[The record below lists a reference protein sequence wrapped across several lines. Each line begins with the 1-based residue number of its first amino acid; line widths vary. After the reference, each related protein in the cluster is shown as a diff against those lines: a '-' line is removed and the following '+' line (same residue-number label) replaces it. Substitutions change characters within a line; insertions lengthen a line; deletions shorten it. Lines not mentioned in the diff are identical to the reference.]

1 MLNLILYVLF
11 TFFGAVTGYGLTG
24 FIYYKFNLVK
34 LYPESYIMVAL
45 ILLGGG
51 IGYLLGRIFIH
62 LITNLI
68 KKGNQTNITDNL
80 IGTAGLVI
88 GLIIGNLIAYPLS
101 LIPKIGGYLPIIFT
115 VAMGIV
121 GIEVALQKRQEIYL
135 QYELKEKSEEE
146 GGDKKLKFLFKKKKK
161 YSAPP
166 KILDSSVIID
176 GRIIDILKTGF
187 IEGNIIIPKFIL
199 EEIHK
204 LADSQ
209 EDLKRKRGKR
219 GLEMIEKI
227 KKEKISNIVIP
238 STDYKDI
245 KDADNKLVKLALT
258 IGGKI
263 VTNDYNLNKV
273 AQIQS
278 VEVLNI
284 NELTNAV
291 KTLVLPGEEL
301 TVKILKEGKEGDQGI
316 GYLEDGTM
324 IVIED
329 GKKYIEEEVKIEVTS
344 SIQTSA
350 GKMIFGRVKEVLR
363 HAKKHN

>member
-1 MLNLILYVLF
+1 MMTFILYLLF
-11 TFFGAVTGYGLTG
+11 TFFGGLAGYGLTP
-24 FIYYKFNLVK
+24 FLYYKFNLAK
-34 LYPESYIMVAL
+34 HYPESYVMITI
-45 ILLGGG
+45 ILLGAG

-62 LITNLI
+62 LIMKVI
-68 KKGNQTNITDNL
+68 KRGTESDISDIL
-80 IGTAGLVI
+80 LGTAGLVI
-88 GLIIGNLIAYPLS
+88 GLIIGNLVAYPLS

-115 VAMGIV
+115 VAMGMI
-121 GIEVALQKRQEIYL
+121 GIEVAMGRREEFHLRYQ
-135 QYELKEKSEEE
+135 LKEKGEDK
-146 GGDKKLKFLFKKKKK
+146 DKKSKFSLRKKKK
-161 YSAPP
+161 YSSPP

-199 EEIHK
+199 DEIHK

-227 KKEKISNIVIP
+227 KKENISNVLIP
-238 STDYKDI
+238 DIDYRDL
-245 KDADNKLVKLALT
+245 KDADDKLVRFAIAT
-258 IGGKI
+258 GGKI

-273 AQIQS
+273 AQIQN

-301 TVKILKEGKEGDQGI
+301 IVKVLREGKEGEQGI

-324 IVIED
+324 IVVEN
-329 GKKYIEEEVKIEVTS
+329 GKKYIGYEIKIEVTS

-350 GKMIFGRVKEVLR
+350 GKMIFGKIKEVING
-363 HAKKHN
+363 ANKK

>member
-1 MLNLILYVLF
+1 MLQFIFYLLF
-11 TFFGAVTGYGLTG
+11 TFFGGLAGYGLTG
-24 FIYYKFNLVK
+24 FVYYRFHLSQH
-34 LYPESYIMVAL
+34 YPESYVTITMVF
-45 ILLGGG
+45 LGAGV
-51 IGYLLGRIFIH
+51 GYLLGRIFLH
-62 LITNLI
+62 LMAKLI
-68 KKGNQTNITDNL
+68 RRGTESDLYDIL
-80 IGTAGLVI
+80 IGTAGLVV
-88 GLIIGNLIAYPLS
+88 GLIIGNLISYPLS
-101 LIPKIGGYLPIIFT
+101 FIPKIGEYLPILFT
-115 VAMGIV
+115 TIMGII
-121 GIEVALQKRQEIYL
+121 GIEVALSRREELYL
-135 QYELKEKSEEE
+135 KYQLKEKGEEK
-146 GGDKKLKFLFKKKKK
+146 DKKPKFSFKKKKK
-161 YSAPP
+161 YSSPP

-199 EEIHK
+199 DEIHK

-227 KKEKISNIVIP
+227 KKENISNVIIP
-238 STDYKDI
+238 DIDYRDI
-245 KDADNKLVKLALT
+245 RDADDKLVRYALA

-273 AQIQS
+273 AQIQN

-301 TVKILKEGKEGDQGI
+301 TVKILKEGKEGEQGI

-324 IVIED
+324 IVVEN
-329 GKKYIEEEVKIEVTS
+329 GKKFIGYEVKMEVTS

-350 GKMIFGRVKEVLR
+350 GKMIFGKIKEVINEDNKR
-363 HAKKHN
+363 

>member
-1 MLNLILYVLF
+1 MLKFALYLLF
-11 TFFGAVTGYGLTG
+11 TFFGGLAGYGLTG
-24 FIYYKFNLVK
+24 FVYYRFNLVK
-34 LYPESYIMVAL
+34 HYPESYVTIAI
-45 ILLGGG
+45 ILLGAGV
-51 IGYLLGRIFIH
+51 GYLIGRGFIY
-62 LITNLI
+62 LVENLI
-68 KKGNQTNITDNL
+68 KRGTESDISDL
-80 IGTAGLVI
+80 LLGTAGLVI

-115 VAMGIV
+115 VAMGII
-121 GIEVALQKRQEIYL
+121 GIEVALTRRN
-135 QYELKEKSEEE
+135 ELYFKYQGGERGEEKERKI
-146 GGDKKLKFLFKKKKK
+146 KFPLKKKKK
-161 YSAPP
+161 YSSPP

-187 IEGNIIIPKFIL
+187 VEGTIIIPKFIL
-199 EEIHK
+199 DEIHK

-227 KKEKISNIVIP
+227 KKEKISNIYIP
-238 STDYKDI
+238 DVDYRNI
-245 KDADNKLVKLALT
+245 KDADDKLVKYALE

-273 AQIQS
+273 AQIQN

-301 TVKILKEGKEGDQGI
+301 IVKILKEGKEGDQGI

-324 IVIED
+324 IVVEN
-329 GKKYIEEEVKIEVTS
+329 GKKYIGYEVKIEVTS

-350 GKMIFGRVKEVLR
+350 GKMIFGKVKEVLSSE
-363 HAKKHN
+363 KG